1 MKRLKKLLLLG
12 TAVLFLL
19 TASGCDLTQT
29 SVDAVMMPPRLSD
42 DQEKIYQPLNLEKRQ
57 NISLIYPRSGDFRS
71 AYVIHD
77 LDQGTGEEA
86 LVFYRENTSA
96 ASPIKINVLD
106 KDEESDE
113 WYSVWVDSV
122 IEQGEDDATPL
133 VKATE
138 VEKVSFAIFKNQTY
152 IIIGFNIESATANQ
166 MQVRVYKYAEGKLM
180 CLASQD
186 CAEYEVYDL
195 NGDGQDEIVLLSA
208 ALEDG
213 KTQSVTAQLYNLEE
227 DQLNLL
233 SEVSLNSNVSEYTG
247 LYRGKL
253 ESGEPALYVDYT
265 YGSETFTDI
274 LIARNDVI
282 QSLIQPR
289 NEAVFSLTQRLS
301 GLSCEDLTGSGVYYI
316 PQNIPFLGYE
326 GSSNYYVDWMKYEG
340 EKLVLEKHTYVDYT
354 FGYYLDL
361 PEDWLSQV
369 TMKKDSVNNEVLF
382 YGYNGNPNDDSEKI
396 LKIRTFLS
404 SELVNGELPAG
415 YEWLSSNG
423 QLVFGF
429 QIYENNLNLK
439 ELNLDQVYQ
448 MFHYL

>member
-1 MKRLKKLLLLG
+1 MLS
-12 TAVLFLL
+12 
-19 TASGCDLTQT
+19 ASGCDLTKT
-29 SVDAVMMPPRLSD
+29 SVESVMVPPNLSD
-42 DQEKIYQPLNLEKRQ
+42 DQEKIYGALNLEKRK

-77 LDQGTGEEA
+77 LDQEAGEEA

-106 KDEESDE
+106 KNEESKE

-122 IEQGEDDATPL
+122 IEQGEDDANPL

-138 VEKVSFAIFKNQTY
+138 VEKVSFATFKNQTY
-152 IIIGFNIESATANQ
+152 VIIGFNVESASANRMQ
-166 MQVRVYKYAEGKLM
+166 MRAYKYVEGRLT

-195 NGDGQDEIVLLSA
+195 NGDGQDEIILISA
-208 ALEDG
+208 SLEEG
-213 KTQSVTAQLYNLEE
+213 RNQSVSARLYNLEE

-233 SEVSLNSNVSEYTG
+233 SEVPLNGNVSEYTG
-247 LYRGKL
+247 VYRGKL

-265 YGSETFTDI
+265 YGNETFTEI
-274 LIARNDVI
+274 LAARNDVI
-282 QSLIQPR
+282 QSLIQPQ
-289 NEAVFSLTQRLS
+289 NTGMIQQTKRLS
-301 GLSCEDLTGSGVYYI
+301 GLGCEELKGNGVYYI
-316 PQNIPFLGYE
+316 PRNLPFLGSE
-326 GSSNYYVDWMKYEG
+326 GSANYYIDWMKYEEG
-340 EKLVLEKHTYVDYT
+340 KLVLEKHAYVDYS

-361 PEDWLSQV
+361 PESWVNQV

-382 YGYNGNPNDDSEKI
+382 YGYTGNINDDAEKI
-396 LKIRTFLS
+396 LKIKVFVS
-404 SELVNGELPAG
+404 SDLTDGELPLG
-415 YEWLSSNG
+415 YDWLSNNG

-429 QIYENNLNLK
+429 QTYENDLGIPKLT
-439 ELNLDQVYQ
+439 LDQVYQ